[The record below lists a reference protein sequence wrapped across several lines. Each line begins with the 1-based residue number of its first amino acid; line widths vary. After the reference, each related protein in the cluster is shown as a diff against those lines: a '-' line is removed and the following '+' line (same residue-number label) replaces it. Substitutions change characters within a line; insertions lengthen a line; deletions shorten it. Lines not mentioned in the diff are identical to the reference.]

1 MQDSRLYTDF
11 FKSDQANGIDY
22 DAFEREIDWRP
33 MTIGGRELCRR
44 GCFQGRPRRPVE
56 SGEELPQGR
65 PATHGDVPWLRCPSI
80 EEQDILPLTPTVQAL
95 MDHINTYFGVETNIV
110 KIQRYDDG
118 KAFIRA
124 HSDKVLDLA
133 PDVPIFNYRIG
144 ATRNLVMTHKVTKE
158 RHCVPM
164 PHNSLFV
171 IGPQTNRE
179 WLHGIEVEDMDEPS
193 ISMIFRQSVT
203 FKAPDGS
210 LSGPTAHLCAGSNK
224 QLISAYGTE
233 NKTVYHSHEEAL
245 QAYA

>member
-1 MQDSRLYTDF
+1 MDDSRLIPNFLD
-11 FKSDQANGIDY
+11 AIDY
-22 DAFEREIDWRP
+22 EAFQAEIDWRP

-44 GCFQGRPRRPVE
+44 GCFQGHQGCPAN
-56 SGEELPQGR
+56 SGAELPQGR
-65 PATHGDVPWLRCPSI
+65 PQDNAVPWLRCPSI
-80 EEQDILPLTPTVQAL
+80 EGQDILPLTPTVQAL
-95 MDHINTYFGVETNIV
+95 LDKINERFQVQTNIV

-144 ATRNLVMTHKVTKE
+144 ATRTLVMTHKLTKE
-158 RHCVPM
+158 RRLVPM

-193 ISMIFRQSVT
+193 ISMIVRQSVT
-203 FKAPDGS
+203 YKHADGT
-210 LSGPTAHLCAGSNK
+210 LTGPTAHLCREHKELVSG
-224 QLISAYGTE
+224 YGTE

>member
-1 MQDSRLYTDF
+1 MEDSRLHTDF
-11 FKSDQANGIDY
+11 FDGIDY
-22 DAFEREIDWRP
+22 DAFEKEIDWRP

-44 GCFQGRPRRPVE
+44 GCFQGRPGPN
-56 SGEELPQGR
+56 GG
-65 PATHGDVPWLRCPSI
+65 VPWLRCPSI

-95 MDHINTYFGVETNIV
+95 MDHINAKFGVATNIV

-144 ATRNLVMTHKVTKE
+144 ATRNLVMTHKATKE
-158 RHCVPM
+158 RRLVAM

-179 WLHGIEVEDMDEPS
+179 WLHGIEPENVDGPGPETGSKATGPS
-193 ISMIFRQSVT
+193 ISMIFRESIT
-203 FKAPDGS
+203 YKHPPSNTGAETPA
-210 LSGPTAHLCAGSNK
+210 LTGPTAHLCQSKAD
-224 QLISAYGTE
+224 LIRAYGVE
-233 NKTVYHSHEEAL
+233 NKTVSHSHAEAL
-245 QAYA
+245 AAYQ